1 MSQTSS
7 SETPVTKLARFI
19 VDKRKAFFLVF
30 LAAVLFCGSSIDKV
44 VVNNDITSY
53 LPAETETRRGLTLM
67 DEEFTTLASANVML
81 TSVTWEQ
88 AREVADRIEAVD
100 GVASVTFDDSED
112 HYKDAAALIGVGYDG
127 EDGDDTVLTAAQA
140 VQELVKP

>member
-67 DEEFTTLASANVML
+67 DEEFTTYASAQVMSFVVKRKKVL
-81 TSVTWEQ
+81 QNQAEYHSVS
-88 AREVADRIEAVD
+88 I
-100 GVASVTFDDSED
+100 
-112 HYKDAAALIGVGYDG
+112 
-127 EDGDDTVLTAAQA
+127 
-140 VQELVKP
+140 